1 MMEREAVL
9 RKLAGEDK
17 KQDERDENRTAITRK
32 EGNRVKSE
40 YREAKWRTENELLV
54 EKLEGQRQD
63 RSQRKDFAV
72 RIFWFVCAYMACVFL
87 ILVFSGI
94 KGNGFILS
102 DAVLVTLLGTTTAT
116 IVGVF
121 NFVAR
126 YLFHNKT

>member
-94 KGNGFILS
+94 NGNGFILS

-126 YLFHNKT
+126 YLSHNKT